1 MKTSFDQHLLDGETF
16 LEYKKRV
23 LDPKSKSFCGAKWYY
38 ATIWLN
44 TGQTTACH
52 HPLPHQVDA
61 KAVVKNPKLLSNT
74 PQKKKERAEMQ
85 KGIDALKGTC
95 VSK

>member
-1 MKTSFDQHLLDGETF
+1 MTSHFKPNNESYT
-16 LEYKKRV
+16 EYKKRV
-23 LDPKSKSFCGAKWYY
+23 LDSKSRSFCGAKWYY

-61 KAVVKNPKLLSNT
+61 VAVKNNP
-74 PQKKKERAEMQ
+74 
-85 KGIDALKGTC
+85 ALFTHTL
-95 VSK
+95 V